1 MIKKIQIKN
10 FKSIKNINL
19 QLSELNIFCGE
30 NASGKTSIIHALLLA
45 AQKTTCDYS
54 VDGSIL
60 KIGELSELRNKN
72 ATGDIEIKVDCYNT
86 KKDLIFTRNEDV
98 TQNKSSKLI
107 VQPDPSDYLPFEKKL
122 FYLSSN
128 RMGVM
133 DTYAKGNYLFGTNGE
148 AVIDFFYKHQED
160 FLSQEYMEK
169 FKKAFPNSTISENSK
184 FIEHIRFWMEYITG
198 ENISIDSIQYT
209 NQYTLR
215 FGENIRP
222 INTGSGYSFLLP
234 LIVVCLGAI
243 LVGEEHATVILE
255 NPEIYLHPEAQ
266 KKLTDFFVY
275 CKTFIQLIVE
285 THSEHLLKNILDKQ
299 QRQTKVFVIKKINS
313 NTKSF
318 PFTHKN
324 FKTYPISYPEVI
336 YTAFGIAS
344 PELHIQLYGMLH
356 SRFLAQYPQNHYLKC
371 FDGYL
376 AGIPGVPIK
385 TWINVNNGT
394 QYDTLPTFIR
404 NKIDHPEA
412 KDANNKKYKFTESEL
427 KTSIDWMLTLL

>member
-1 MIKKIQIKN
+1 MIKTIHIKN
-10 FKSIKNINL
+10 FKSIKKLNL
-19 QLSELNIFCGE
+19 QLSELNVFCGE
-30 NASGKTSIIHALLLA
+30 NASGKTSIIHAILLA
-45 AQKTTCDYS
+45 AQKITSDYNA
-54 VDGSIL
+54 DGNIL
-60 KIGELSELRNKN
+60 KIGELNELRNKN
-72 ATGDIEIKVDCYNT
+72 AAGDIEIKINCSNT
-86 KKDLIFTRNEDV
+86 EKTLIFKRNEDV
-98 TQNKSSKLI
+98 VQNKSSILT
-107 VQPDPSDYLPFEKKL
+107 VDPDPSDYLPFEKKL

-133 DTYAKGNYLFGTNGE
+133 DTYSKGNYLFGTNGE

-160 FLSQEYMEK
+160 FLNLEYMNK
-169 FKKAFPNSTISENSK
+169 FKKVFSSSNIFENAK
-184 FIEHIRFWMEYITG
+184 FVEHVRFWMEYITG
-198 ENISIDSIQYT
+198 ENIAIDSVQYT

-234 LIVVCLGAI
+234 IIVVCLGAI
-243 LVGEEHATVILE
+243 LVGEDIATVILE

-266 KKLTDFFVY
+266 KRLSDFFVF
-275 CKTFIQLIVE
+275 CKSFVQLIVE
-285 THSEHLLKNILDKQ
+285 THSEQLLKNILDKK
-299 QRQTKVFVIKKINS
+299 QRQTKIFVVKKVNN

-318 PFTHKN
+318 SFTHKN

-356 SRFLAQYPQNHYLKC
+356 SLFLEQHPNNRALIC

-376 AGIPGVPIK
+376 AGFPDAPRK
-385 TWINVNNGT
+385 TWTNIRKGC
-394 QYDTLPTFIR
+394 QYITLPTFIR

-412 KDANNKKYKFTESEL
+412 RDANNKKYTYTETEL
-427 KTSIDWMLTLL
+427 KNSIDWMLSLL

>member
-45 AQKTTCDYS
+45 AQKITSDYS

-60 KIGELSELRNKN
+60 KIGELNELRNKN
-72 ATGDIEIKVDCYNT
+72 ATGDIEIKIDCYNA
-86 KKDLIFTRNEDV
+86 KKDLIFKRNEDV
-98 TQNKSSKLI
+98 TQNKSSTLI

-133 DTYAKGNYLFGTNGE
+133 DTYSKGNYLFGTNGE

-160 FLSQEYMEK
+160 FLSQEYMKK
-169 FKKAFPNSTISENSK
+169 FKRIYLNSNISENSK
-184 FIEHIRFWMEYITG
+184 FVEHVRFWMEYITS
-198 ENISIDSIQYT
+198 ENISIDSVQYT

-215 FGENIRP
+215 FGDNIRP

-234 LIVVCLGAI
+234 IIVVCLGAI
-243 LVGEEHATVILE
+243 LVGEERATVILE

-266 KKLTDFFVY
+266 KKLSDFFIF
-275 CKTFIQLIVE
+275 CKSFIQLVVE
-285 THSEHLLKNILDKQ
+285 THSEHLLKNILDQK
-299 QRQTKVFVIKKINS
+299 QRQTKVFVIKKINN

-318 PFTHKN
+318 SFTHKN

-336 YTAFGIAS
+336 YTAFGITS
-344 PELHIQLYGMLH
+344 PELHIQLYSMLH
-356 SRFLAQYPQNHYLKC
+356 SRFLNQYPTNTSIRC

-376 AGIPGVPIK
+376 AGISGAPCK
-385 TWINVNNGT
+385 TWVNIANGT
-394 QYDTLPTFIR
+394 QYITLPTFIR
-404 NKIDHPEA
+404 NKIDHPDA
-412 KDANNKKYKFTESEL
+412 RDANNKKYEFTESEL
-427 KTSIDWMLTLL
+427 KSSIDWMLTLL